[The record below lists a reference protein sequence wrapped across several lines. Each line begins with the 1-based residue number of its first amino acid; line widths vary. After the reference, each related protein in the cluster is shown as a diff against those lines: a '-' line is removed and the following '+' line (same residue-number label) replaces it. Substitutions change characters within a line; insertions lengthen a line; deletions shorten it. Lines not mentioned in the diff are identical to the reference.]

1 MKLIPNKSFI
11 FFLIIATIISVL
23 WLMGESASKILIYH
37 RSAIAEGQIWRLFT
51 GHLIHSNLW
60 HLLLNLAS
68 LMMIG
73 WLFSQHFTYKIWI
86 IIFALSAMMISF
98 AYYFTAPQFEYYVGL
113 SAILYAVIIIGALL
127 DIKHQ
132 PMIAGLILLVVT
144 GRVIWQQLYGTADE
158 LEQLIEQR
166 VAVES
171 HLFGI
176 ITGYLLGL
184 VLLLRESFL
193 LSIEKNKGS

>member
-1 MKLIPNKSFI
+1 MKLIPNKSII
-11 FFLIIATIISVL
+11 FFLIMAVIIIVL
-23 WLMGESASKILIYH
+23 WLMGESASNMLTYH
-37 RSAIAEGQIWRLFT
+37 RSAIADGQIWRLFT

-68 LMMIG
+68 LIMIG
-73 WLFSQHFTYKIWI
+73 WLFSQHLSYKIWMI
-86 IIFALSAMMISF
+86 LFTLSALMISF

-113 SAILYAVIIIGALL
+113 SAILYAVIIIGALQ

-132 PMIAGLILLVVT
+132 PTIAGLILLVVT

-158 LEQLIEQR
+158 LEQLIDQR
-166 VAVES
+166 VAIES

-176 ITGYLLGL
+176 ITGYVLGMI
-184 VLLLRESFL
+184 VILRKQIL
-193 LSIEKNKGS
+193 LSKTKD

>member
-1 MKLIPNKSFI
+1 MAVIVT
-11 FFLIIATIISVL
+11 AL
-23 WLMGESASKILIYH
+23 WLMGESATNMLNYH
-37 RSAIAEGQIWRLFT
+37 RSAIADGQIWRLLT

-68 LMMIG
+68 LLMIG
-73 WLFSQHFTYKIWI
+73 WLFSQHLTYKIWI
-86 IIFALSAMMISF
+86 IIFTLSALMISF

-144 GRVIWQQLYGTADE
+144 GRVIWQQIYGTADD

-176 ITGYLLGL
+176 ITGYFQGL
-184 VLLLRESFL
+184 ILLLREKL
-193 LSIEKNKGS
+193 MREKLQYPST

>member
-1 MKLIPNKSFI
+1 MAVIVT
-11 FFLIIATIISVL
+11 AL
-23 WLMGESASKILIYH
+23 WLMGESATNMLNYH
-37 RSAIAEGQIWRLFT
+37 RSAIADGQIWRLLT

-68 LMMIG
+68 LLMIG
-73 WLFSQHFTYKIWI
+73 WLFSQHLTYKFWI
-86 IIFALSAMMISF
+86 IVFTLSALMISF

-144 GRVIWQQLYGTADE
+144 GRVIWQQIYGTADD

-184 VLLLRESFL
+184 ILLLREKL
-193 LSIEKNKGS
+193 LREKLQSPST

>member
-1 MKLIPNKSFI
+1 MAVIVI
-11 FFLIIATIISVL
+11 VL
-23 WLMGESASKILIYH
+23 WLMGESASTLLIYH
-37 RSAIAEGQIWRLFT
+37 RSAITDGQIWRLFT

-73 WLFSQHFTYKIWI
+73 ILFSQHLTYKMWI
-86 IIFALSAMMISF
+86 IVFTLSALMISF

-144 GRVIWQQLYGTADE
+144 GRVIWQQLYGTADD

-176 ITGYLLGL
+176 ISGYLMGL
-184 VLLLRESFL
+184 VLLLLDKFWQEKL
-193 LSIEKNKGS
+193 LPENKNP

>member
-1 MKLIPNKSFI
+1 MAVIVI
-11 FFLIIATIISVL
+11 VL
-23 WLMGESASKILIYH
+23 WLMGESASNIFIYH
-37 RSAIAEGQIWRLFT
+37 RSGIAEGQIWRLFT

-73 WLFSQHFTYKIWI
+73 WLFSEHLTCKIWVI
-86 IIFALSAMMISF
+86 VFSLSALMISF

-184 VLLLRESFL
+184 VLFWREKFWPGKL
-193 LSIEKNKGS
+193 

>member
-1 MKLIPNKSFI
+1 MAITV
-11 FFLIIATIISVL
+11 IIL
-23 WLMGESASKILIYH
+23 WLMGEPVSDMLIYH
-37 RSAIAEGQIWRLFT
+37 RSAIAEGQIWRIFT
-51 GHLIHSNLW
+51 GHLIHSNFW

-73 WLFSQHFTYKIWI
+73 WLFSQHLSTKVWV
-86 IIFALSAMMISF
+86 IIFALSALMISF

-127 DIKHQ
+127 DIKQQ
-132 PMIAGLILLVVT
+132 PVIAGIILLVVT
-144 GRVIWQQLYGTADE
+144 GRVIWQQIYGTADE
-158 LEQLIEQR
+158 LEQLIDER

-176 ITGYLLGL
+176 ITGYTLGL
-184 VLLLRESFL
+184 ILILREKML
-193 LSIEKNKGS
+193 LSKA